1 MEPSQSNQHLGELE
15 KLEKSYSDLAQKLHK
30 PTNVK
35 YALMWEFGSILQNC
49 LPQGLGSEASWL
61 DALRTLFRKKE
72 SKRCSA
78 TARKELGH
86 LRRQANKQRWICWE
100 SDAAGVEVEVAM
112 LSGRSWRFIIGD
124 TAKGSE
130 VKERLAELS
139 GIHFTELSLL
149 CDGVQVQDSEVLLVS
164 YTVPLQKPWPQ
175 LQLLRIF
182 RPFALS
188 CSTDCTLKMWDL
200 EKGTCATTLR
210 GHGDGVMSVAVDWKS
225 RYAVS
230 GSHDCTLRIWD
241 LDHGICVQA
250 IPFAEH
256 AAFCIEFDHGAHR
269 ILTGSWDK
277 NVKLWD
283 SELAVCV
290 ATFTSHTKTVKTVRL
305 HWPSRRAISGSSDG
319 TLKLW
324 NLDAVDDEACVMTFE
339 HGEEVWSADVDW
351 GSSRVLSGAMDGS
364 IGYWNLQ
371 TGLRLATLAGH
382 RDAVSCVALRCS
394 EGKALSGAWDRA
406 IRLWDL
412 QDAVCQAVLQNG
424 YAVTTMS
431 VDWVHHVAL
440 VGSQE
445 AMKVWNIDTRICEQV
460 LGGHLDDGP
469 KAYSSSG
476 SPTTPVSVG
485 HNEAVS
491 CLVMNSPDN
500 FCSEA
505 D

>member
-1 MEPSQSNQHLGELE
+1 MELSQSTQHFGELE

-35 YALMWEFGSILQNC
+35 YTLMWEFGTILQNC
-49 LPQGLGSEASWL
+49 LPRGVGQESSWI
-61 DALRTLFRKKE
+61 DCFRSLFRKEKE
-72 SKRCSA
+72 CKLCSA
-78 TARKELGH
+78 TARQELGH
-86 LRRQANKQRWICWE
+86 LRRQANRQRWICWE
-100 SDAAGVEVEVAM
+100 SDASGIEVEVAM

-124 TAKGSE
+124 TAKGAE

-139 GIHFTELSLL
+139 GIHYTELSLL
-149 CDGVQVQDSEVLLVS
+149 CDGTQVQDSEVLLSS
-164 YTVPLQKPWPQ
+164 YMEPLRKQPPQ

-200 EKGTCATTLR
+200 EKGTCANTFR

-230 GSHDCTLRIWD
+230 GSHDCTLRVWD

-250 IPFAEH
+250 IPVAEH
-256 AAFCIEFDHGAHR
+256 AAFCIEFDHAAHR

-277 NVKLWD
+277 NLKLWD
-283 SELAVCV
+283 SELAACV
-290 ATFTSHTKTVKTVRL
+290 ATFAGHTGIVKAVRL
-305 HWPSRRAISGSSDG
+305 HWASRRAISGSSDG

-324 NLDAVDDEACVMTFE
+324 NIEDEACAMTFE

-351 GSSRVLSGAMDGS
+351 AYCRVISGAMDGTLVF
-364 IGYWNLQ
+364 WNLK
-371 TGLRLATLAGH
+371 TGARLASLAGH
-382 RDAVSCVALRCS
+382 TDAVSCVALRCP
-394 EGKALSGAWDRA
+394 EGKALSGAWDRTV
-406 IRLWDL
+406 RLWDL
-412 QDAVCQAVLQNG
+412 QDAVCLAILQNG

-431 VDWVHHVAL
+431 VDWVHHTAL

-445 AMKVWNIDTRICEQV
+445 AMKVWNIETWSCEQV
-460 LGGHLDDGP
+460 LGGHLDNGP
-469 KAYSSSG
+469 KADSAGGSSA
-476 SPTTPVSVG
+476 TPVSVG

-491 CLVMNSPDN
+491 CLVMNSPDS
-500 FCSEA
+500 FCSAA